1 MQTSCRYTSSSGAST
16 SGRDWRPDVGVL
28 SHLANTQSTRH
39 HIKHRSCRIYTA
51 ALGCRQI
58 TQEQASCLKHHFG
71 LQRSRQH
78 IACQCSSANGVSSNG
93 KGPVIVID
101 NYDSFTY
108 NICQYLGDL
117 GCEHLVYKN
126 DEKTIEELRA
136 LNPRGILLSPGPGR
150 PEDSGIALQTVR
162 ELGTEFPIFGVCMG
176 HQCIGQ
182 VFGGDVV
189 RAPSGVMHGKTS
201 PVHHKDSGLLK
212 GLSNPFLA
220 ARYHSLVIAKD
231 SVPDVLEVT
240 AWTDDGTVMAVQHKQ
255 YPHIQG
261 VQFHPESIITD
272 NGRQVVKNFI
282 DSLP

>member
-1 MQTSCRYTSSSGAST
+1 MQRSCRYTSSSGVST
-16 SGRDWRPDVGVL
+16 SGRDWQPDVAVL
-28 SHLANTQSTRH
+28 GHLANKRCTRH

-51 ALGCRQI
+51 ALGCWRT
-58 TQEQASCLKHHFG
+58 TQQQASCLKDHFG
-71 LQRSRQH
+71 IQRSRQH
-78 IACQCSSANGVSSNG
+78 ITGQYSSANGVSSNG

-108 NICQYLGDL
+108 NLCQYLGDL

-201 PVHHKDSGLLK
+201 PVHHKNSGLLK

>member
-1 MQTSCRYTSSSGAST
+1 MQTSCRQTSSERAST
-16 SGRDWRPDVGVL
+16 SGR
-28 SHLANTQSTRH
+28 STAIRH
-39 HIKHRSCRIYTA
+39 CGCPTLVHAVYARSKHSNKLRKDLLLTDPSSQALRRTSLPHPTAQQGQRHICLRAR
-51 ALGCRQI
+51 
-58 TQEQASCLKHHFG
+58 EQT
-71 LQRSRQH
+71 
-78 IACQCSSANGVSSNG
+78 SSTSDGSN

-117 GCEHLVYKN
+117 GCEHIVFKN
-126 DEKTIEELRA
+126 DEKTIDELRA

-162 ELGTEFPIFGVCMG
+162 ELGPDFPIFGVCMG

-189 RAPSGVMHGKTS
+189 QAPSGVMHGKTS
-201 PVHHKDSGLLK
+201 PVHHNGTGLLK

-231 SVPDVLEVT
+231 SVPDDLEVT
-240 AWTDDGTVMAVQHKQ
+240 AWTEDGTIMAVQHKK
-255 YPHIQG
+255 YPQIQG

-272 NGRQVVKNFI
+272 NGRQVVQNFI
-282 DSLP
+282 ESLT